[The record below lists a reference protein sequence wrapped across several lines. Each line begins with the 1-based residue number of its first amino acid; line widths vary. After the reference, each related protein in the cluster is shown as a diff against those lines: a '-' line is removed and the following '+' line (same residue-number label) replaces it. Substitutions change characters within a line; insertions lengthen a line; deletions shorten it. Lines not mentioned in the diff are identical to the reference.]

1 MESILKIENANVK
14 RHSKLILKSVSLSIE
29 KGQHTAIIGPNG
41 AGKSTLMGVL
51 SKEVHPLALDDY
63 SYSLLGKARWR
74 MEDIRKEIGSVSP
87 ILNKYLHSTYTAFEM
102 VVSGLYSAIGLDFH
116 HTIREGDKE
125 LALAE
130 LSRVNALHLK
140 DRYMNTLSSGEAR
153 RVFLARSAVHNPK
166 ILMLDEASDALDFPS
181 RAMLRDSISS
191 YSVDKTI
198 LMITH
203 DISEIIPEI
212 NRIVLMK
219 NGEIVKIGT
228 KDEILTEELLS
239 LVYERKVYVD
249 KRDNLFNAWC

>member
-1 MESILKIENANVK
+1 METLLKIENANV
-14 RHSKLILKSVSLSIE
+14 RRADKLILDGVSLSID
-29 KGQHTAIIGPNG
+29 KGEHTAIIGPNG
-41 AGKSTLMGVL
+41 AGKSTLMGVF
-51 SKEVHPLALDDY
+51 SKEVHPLARDDY
-63 SYSLLGKARWR
+63 FYSLLGQSRWR
-74 MEDIRKEIGSVSP
+74 IEDIRKEIGLVSP
-87 ILNKYLHSTYTAFEM
+87 VLNKYLHSTYTAFEM

-116 HTIREGDKE
+116 HSITEEDTT
-125 LALAE
+125 LALNE

-140 DRYMNTLSSGEAR
+140 DRCMNTLSSGEAR

-181 RAMLRDSISS
+181 RAILRESISS
-191 YSVDKTI
+191 YSKEKTI

-203 DISEIIPEI
+203 ELSEIIPEI

-219 NGEIVKIGT
+219 NGRIVKVGT
-228 KDEILTEELLS
+228 KDEILNEELLS